1 MSGTDRHTKA
11 EDTAILTDPLE
22 IAQREASNAVR
33 QFDMVLDMIDEV
45 ARDGRPFKLRT
56 TRILQL
62 HEAALSGLSNRAGA
76 FRQKNVTI
84 ELSKHQPPAEH
95 LVGNLMDEMCDWV
108 NDNWDSKTALEL
120 CAYVMWRLNWI
131 HPFSDG
137 NGRTSRAVAYLALCA
152 KIGDRLPGRKT
163 LPEQI
168 AENKAPYYDALEKA
182 DEAWNSNMIDTSAM
196 QALLE
201 SYLAVQL
208 KEAFDAAKSGSGGN
222 SVEGRKF
229 H

>member
-11 EDTAILTDPLE
+11 EDTAILTDLDE
-22 IAQREASNAVR
+22 IARREASNAVR

-45 ARDGRPFKLRT
+45 AREGRPFKLRT

-76 FRQKNVTI
+76 FRQTPATI

-95 LVGNLMDEMCDWV
+95 LVGTLMDELCDWV
-108 NDNWDSKTALEL
+108 NDNWQGRTALEL
-120 CAYVMWRLNWI
+120 CAYVMWQLNWI

-137 NGRTSRAVAYLALCA
+137 NGRTSRAVAYLVLCA
-152 KIGDRLPGRKT
+152 KLGDRLPGRKT
-163 LPEQI
+163 RPEQI
-168 AENKAPYYDALEKA
+168 AENKTPYYEALEKA
-182 DEAWNSNMIDTSAM
+182 DDAWLDNVIDTDAM

-208 KEAFDAAKSGSGGN
+208 KDAFDAAKIN
-222 SVEGRKF
+222 TENVAVEGRKF

>member
-33 QFDMVLDMIDEV
+33 QFDLVLDMIDEV
-45 ARDGRPFKLRT
+45 ARQGRPFRLRPSQ
-56 TRILQL
+56 ILAL
-62 HEAALSGLSNRAGA
+62 HREALDGLKRDAGTWRAGT
-76 FRQKNVTI
+76 VEI
-84 ELSKHQPPAEH
+84 EKSKHQPPGPH
-95 LVGNLMDEMCDWV
+95 LVAHLIEEMCDWV
-108 NDNWDSKTALEL
+108 NDLWQGITALEL
-120 CAYVMWRLNWI
+120 CAYIMWRLNWI

-137 NGRTSRAVAYLALCA
+137 NGRTSRAVAYLVLCA
-152 KIGDRLPGRKT
+152 KLGDRLPGRKT

-168 AENKAPYYDALEKA
+168 AENKTPYYDALEKA
-182 DEAWNSNMIDTSAM
+182 DEAWNGNVIDTSAM

-208 KEAFDAAKSGSGGN
+208 KSAFDAAKSNDDST
-222 SVEGRKF
+222 SSEGRKF

>member
-1 MSGTDRHTKA
+1 MSGADRHTKA
-11 EDTAILTDPLE
+11 EDTTILTDPLE
-22 IAQREASNAVR
+22 IARREASNAVR

-45 ARDGRPFKLRT
+45 AREGRPFKLRT

-62 HEAALSGLSNRAGA
+62 HEAALAGLSTRAGA
-76 FRQKNVTI
+76 FRQASVTI
-84 ELSKHQPPAEH
+84 GESGHQPPGEH

-108 NDNWDSKTALEL
+108 NDNWQSMTALDL

-137 NGRTSRAVAYLALCA
+137 NGRTSRAVAYLVLCA
-152 KIGDRLPGRKT
+152 KLGDRLPGRKT

-168 AENKAPYYDALEKA
+168 AENKTPYYDALEKA
-182 DEAWNSNMIDTSAM
+182 DEAWDRNIIDTSVM
-196 QALLE
+196 QVLLE

-208 KEAFDAAKSGSGGN
+208 KDAFDAAKSSAGNASG
-222 SVEGRKF
+222 EGRKF

>member
-1 MSGTDRHTKA
+1 MTGTDRHTKA
-11 EDTAILTDPLE
+11 EDTAILSDPLE
-22 IAQREASNAVR
+22 IAEREASNAVR
-33 QFDMVLDMIDEV
+33 QFDLVLDMIDEV
-45 ARDGRPFKLRT
+45 ARQHRPFKLRV

-62 HEAALSGLSNRAGA
+62 HDAALAGLSSRAGA
-76 FRQKNVTI
+76 FRQAGVTI
-84 ELSKHQPPAEH
+84 GQSRHQPPAEH
-95 LVGNLMDEMCDWV
+95 LVGNLMDEMCEWV
-108 NDNWDSKTALEL
+108 NDNWASRTALEL

-137 NGRTSRAVAYLALCA
+137 NGRTSRAVAYLVLCA
-152 KIGDRLPGRKT
+152 RLGDRLPGRKT

-168 AENKAPYYDALEKA
+168 AENKTPYYDALEKA
-182 DEAWNSNMIDTSAM
+182 DQAWLNNLIDTSIM

-208 KEAFDAAKSGSGGN
+208 TGAFEAAKTNADTLSCDA
-222 SVEGRKF
+222 RRF

>member
-11 EDTAILTDPLE
+11 EDTAVLTDPLE

-45 ARDGRPFKLRT
+45 ARQGQPFTLRT

-62 HEAALSGLSNRAGA
+62 HEAALSGLSSRAGA
-76 FRQKNVTI
+76 FRQVSVTI
-84 ELSKHQPPAEH
+84 GHSKHLPPAET
-95 LVGNLMDEMCDWV
+95 LVGNLMDGMCGWV
-108 NDNWDSKTALEL
+108 NDNWKSKTSLEL

-137 NGRTSRAVAYLALCA
+137 NGRTSRAVAYLVLCA
-152 KIGDRLPGRKT
+152 KLGDRLPGRKT
-163 LPEQI
+163 VPEQI

-182 DEAWNSNMIDTSAM
+182 DEAWRGNALDTTAM

-201 SYLAVQL
+201 TYLAVQL
-208 KEAFDAAKSGSGGN
+208 KSTFDAAKSGSESTSGP
-222 SVEGRKF
+222 GRKF

>member
-11 EDTAILTDPLE
+11 ENTAILTDLGE
-22 IAQREASNAVR
+22 IARREAANAVR

-45 ARDGRPFKLRT
+45 AREGRPFRLRT

-62 HEAALSGLSNRAGA
+62 HEAALSGLSSRAGA
-76 FRQKNVTI
+76 FRQTAVTI
-84 ELSKHQPPAEH
+84 EQSKHQPPAEH
-95 LVGNLMDEMCDWV
+95 RVGNLMDELCDWV
-108 NDNWDSKTALEL
+108 NDNWQSKTALAL

-137 NGRTSRAVAYLALCA
+137 NGRTSRAVAYLVLCA
-152 KIGDRLPGRKT
+152 KLGDRLPGRKT

-168 AENKAPYYDALEKA
+168 AENKTPYYEALEKA
-182 DEAWNSNMIDTSAM
+182 DDAWLSNILDTSAM
-196 QALLE
+196 QLLLE
-201 SYLAVQL
+201 TYLAVQL
-208 KEAFDAAKSGSGGN
+208 KDAFDAAKAKN
-222 SVEGRKF
+222 ADMKAADRKF

>member
-11 EDTAILTDPLE
+11 EDTAILTDPDD
-22 IAQREASNAVR
+22 IARREASNAVR

-45 ARDGRPFKLRT
+45 ARQGRPFRLRPSQ
-56 TRILQL
+56 ILAL
-62 HEAALSGLSNRAGA
+62 HREALEGLKRDAGTWRAGT
-76 FRQKNVTI
+76 VEI
-84 ELSKHQPPAEH
+84 EQSKHQPPGPH
-95 LVGNLMDEMCDWV
+95 LVAHLIEEMCDRV
-108 NDNWDSKTALEL
+108 NDNWQDITALKL

-137 NGRTSRAVAYLALCA
+137 NGRTSRAVAYLALCT
-152 KIGDRLPGRKT
+152 KIGDRLPGSKT

-182 DEAWNSNMIDTSAM
+182 DKAWIDNVIDTSAM
-196 QALLE
+196 EALLE
-201 SYLAVQL
+201 SYLAIQL
-208 KEAFDAAKSGSGGN
+208 KDAFDAAKSGSGG
-222 SVEGRKF
+222 SIVEARKF